1 MTTEDKKPATS
12 PDTPSTQ
19 PSQPGRLRGSYSITL
34 HTRQA
39 QRLFRGRRKTDDK
52 PGIIGLTAFS
62 AIMTRIWEAAGLD
75 DPYADWFLLQVEQAI
90 EDTRK
95 LVHTRQ
101 QDVDKHLSS
110 RERVK
115 IEVASSLEPV
125 ELPLNFPTPY
135 GYMGA
140 YLIEDFD
147 QLVLSLLTAVHV
159 ALMPRDTA
167 MATLSNTS
175 RAIRR
180 AFLTPAHHKL
190 LGITRKD
197 IVMTTQRGAQAIAA
211 MGDLPP
217 EILEGTL
224 RSRFAP
230 PIRSSAVA
238 EEKAETP
245 ASTKAAVDLL
255 DDEEEP
261 EATDPDVPADDAG
274 TPSADAVSISGGS
287 SS

>member
-1 MTTEDKKPATS
+1 MNTTDKKSPA
-12 PDTPSTQ
+12 PSDARSAQ
-19 PSQPGRLRGSYSITL
+19 AAQPGRLRGSYAIIL

-75 DPYADWFLLQVEQAI
+75 DPYADWFLLQAEQAI
-90 EDTRK
+90 EEARK
-95 LVHTRQ
+95 GVHARQ
-101 QDVDKHLSS
+101 QEVDRVLQS

-125 ELPLNFPTPY
+125 EMPLNFPTPY

-159 ALMPRDTA
+159 ALMPRDMA
-167 MATLSNTS
+167 MAGLSHTS
-175 RAIRR
+175 KIIRR
-180 AFLTPAHHKL
+180 AFLTPAHYKL

-197 IVMTTQRGAQAIAA
+197 ITMTTQRGAQAIDQ
-211 MGDLPP
+211 MGELPA
-217 EILEGTL
+217 EVLEGTL

-230 PIRSSAVA
+230 PIRTVSGTADA
-238 EEKAETP
+238 K
-245 ASTKAAVDLL
+245 VDLL
-255 DDEEEP
+255 DDEEE
-261 EATDPDVPADDAG
+261 
-274 TPSADAVSISGGS
+274 SADPQAPGVDDGEASTDATVSGGS

>member
-1 MTTEDKKPATS
+1 MTTEDKKPATP

-62 AIMTRIWEAAGLD
+62 AIMTRVWEAAGAD
-75 DPYADWFLLQVEQAI
+75 DPYADWFLLQVERAI
-90 EDTRK
+90 EETRK

-125 ELPLNFPTPY
+125 VLPLNFPTPY

-159 ALMPRDTA
+159 ALIPRDTA

-197 IVMTTQRGAQAIAA
+197 IVMTTQRGAQAITA
-211 MGDLPP
+211 MGNLPP

-230 PIRSSAVA
+230 PIRTPAIA

-245 ASTKAAVDLL
+245 VDTQAAVDLL
-255 DDEEEP
+255 DDEDNEDEP
-261 EATDPDVPADDAG
+261 AATDLDTPSGGGDTSVNDAG
-274 TPSADAVSISGGS
+274 RRS
-287 SS
+287 S